1 MFSWCDQL
9 LVDIQQTYD
18 LVKSKYEHVGLTG
31 SAAIFY
37 IIMKND
43 FFSDN
48 KLQYLTEVGFSET
61 IKPNDIDF
69 MIFSNEPAINAN
81 KIGSYVSNQ
90 TMTSSKTFKDPDTN
104 KSFDLILYTK
114 GKCMKLHKDDNIYI
128 VSAKIILSLYEKN
141 QNKESDINKVRFIN
155 KYSHIMLSETI
166 EYDDLN
172 KKQKFNDR
180 RCSFYNNVDN
190 KPTIKINKM
199 LFEEDD
205 EEYREYEPINKVNKM
220 LFEEDDE
227 EYREY
232 EPINKV
238 NKMLFESILEDVSD
252 NEN

>member
-18 LVKSKYEHVGLTG
+18 LVKSKYDYVGLTG

-37 IIMKND
+37 IIMKNE

-48 KLQYLTEVGFSET
+48 KIQYLIEAGFSET

-69 MIFSNEPAINAN
+69 MIFSNEPAINERM
-81 KIGSYVSNQ
+81 IESYVSNQ
-90 TMTSSKTFKDPDTN
+90 TMTKTKTFTNPDTN

-114 GKCMKLHKDDNIYI
+114 GKCMKINEDDNIYI
-128 VSAKIILSLYEKN
+128 VSANIILSLYEKN
-141 QNKESDINKVRFIN
+141 QNKESDLNKCRFIK
-155 KYSHIMLSETI
+155 KYSNILLSETI
-166 EYDDLN
+166 EYHDLN

-180 RCSFYNNVDN
+180 RCSFYNNVDD

-199 LFEEDD
+199 LFEDD
-205 EEYREYEPINKVNKM
+205 ILEYEPI
-220 LFEEDDE
+220 
-227 EYREY
+227 
-232 EPINKV
+232 IKV